1 MSCDWPVDRTC
12 LADLPAEGDDGY
24 DAALAKRSRAED
36 TATLVLWALT
46 GRRFGICDY
55 TVRPCPTFNPV
66 NRYGP
71 SWSTRLLW
79 WDGGNWNTTSCGC
92 TASCVANGPGMVH
105 LPGPVVSVSK
115 VQVGVMVLG
124 TDEYTVEGNVLYR
137 TNGLPWPSQ
146 NLGHPLGAFDTWS
159 VDYQRGEPVPAGG
172 DMMAGA
178 LAKEF
183 MAACDGGTCRLPKT
197 VVSLTRQGVTH
208 QFDPTKIIAAGFTGL
223 PEVDQWVQA
232 VNPHRL
238 MQAPVVL

>member
-24 DAALAKRSRAED
+24 DAALAKRNRAED
-36 TATLVLWALT
+36 AAVMVLWALT

-55 TVRPCPTFNPV
+55 TVRPCPEFDLPTIGW
-66 NRYGP
+66 R
-71 SWSTRLLW
+71 TRMLW
-79 WDGGNWNTTSCGC
+79 WTGDNWLTTSCGC
-92 TASCVANGPGMVH
+92 TNTCTSSGPGMVH

-115 VQVGVMVLG
+115 VQLGDLVL
-124 TDEYTVEGNVLYR
+124 TSADYTVEGNVLYR
-137 TNGLPWPSQ
+137 NGGLAWPAQ
-146 NLGHPLGAFDTWS
+146 NRSHPLGAFDTWS
-159 VDYQRGEPVPAGG
+159 VEYQRGEPVPAGG

-183 MAACDGGTCRLPKT
+183 MAACDGGVCRLPKT

-223 PEVDQWVQA
+223 PEVDQWVQGI
-232 VNPHRL
+232 NPHRL